1 MLRFLRYIIF
11 LENDG
16 IKTLLQCHALL
27 SIRCHLNKL
36 MIMVPQSFIRN
47 LVLSTSILS
56 STVWASTYVV
66 HEKRDTIPSGFTHLS
81 SAPDDQVI
89 NMRINLAMGNQAG
102 LEAALEK
109 ASSPTSPNFREWLTK
124 EQVETFAA
132 PTAETVEAVTEWLS
146 SFNITSAPATPAGD
160 WIKFNIP
167 VQTANRLLNTQFSIF
182 NHTESGQTSIRTL
195 EYSIPSNIQAHV
207 KVVHPTTSFNGPLR
221 GRSPI
226 TAVSAAKFAYSIEER
241 ATVDCNST
249 ITPACLQTLYGIPT
263 KLVSPSTKS
272 KIGVAGY
279 TPQNANEQ
287 DLATFLEEFR
297 PDLPSNLTF
306 ITELYD
312 GAINYQSGAQ
322 AGLEA
327 NLDIQY
333 TVGLVNG
340 IPAVFEDIGYTT
352 NDGPDDGYL
361 DSLNDL
367 ISQTSPPLVFS
378 TSYGFDEESALSL
391 SLTVAYCNA
400 IMQLASRGV
409 TVTFA
414 SGDGGVAS
422 SPGLQC
428 EGSSFPPTFPTCPY
442 ATLVGA
448 TQNVPEIG
456 ASLTAGGFSNYFPQQ
471 SWQADAVNAYID
483 KIGDTYAGLY
493 NASGRAYP
501 DVSAQGGTVEII
513 INGHVDYV
521 GGTSCSSPIFSSV
534 VALLNDELMSAG
546 KSPMGF
552 LNPWIYAN
560 PQAFNDITSGNNP
573 GCGTEGFSALEGWD
587 PVTGMGSPNYAA
599 MRTAAGL

>member
-1 MLRFLRYIIF
+1 M
-11 LENDG
+11 
-16 IKTLLQCHALL
+16 
-27 SIRCHLNKL
+27 
-36 MIMVPQSFIRN
+36 MIVPQSFIQS
-47 LVLSTSILS
+47 LTLAVSLLS
-56 STVWASTYVV
+56 STVWASTFVV
-66 HEKRDTIPSGFTHLS
+66 HEKRDSAPSGFIHLG
-81 SAPDDQVI
+81 SAPDDKML
-89 NMRINLAMGNQAG
+89 NMRINLAMGNQVG
-102 LEAALEK
+102 LEAALEQ
-109 ASSPTSPNFREWLTK
+109 ASSPTSPTFREWLTK
-124 EQVETFAA
+124 EQVESFAA
-132 PTAETVEAVTEWLS
+132 PTTETGEAVTKWLA
-146 SFNITSAPATPAGD
+146 SFNITSIPATPAGD
-160 WIKFNIP
+160 WIKFTIP
-167 VQTANRLLNTQFSIF
+167 VKVANQLLNTEYSLF
-182 NHTESGQTSIRTL
+182 NHTQSGQTSVRTL
-195 EYSIPSNIQAHV
+195 QYSIPSDLQPHV
-207 KVVHPTTSFNGPLR
+207 KAVHPTTSFNGPLR
-221 GRSPI
+221 GRAPI
-226 TAVSAAKFAYSIEER
+226 TAVSATNFTPSLGER
-241 ATVDCNST
+241 ATVDCNAT

-263 KLVSPSTKS
+263 QMVSSSTKS

-279 TPQNANEQ
+279 TPQNADSE
-287 DLATFLEEFR
+287 DLSTFLKEFR
-297 PDLPSNLTF
+297 PDLPSTLNF

-312 GAINYQSGAQ
+312 GATNVQDGTQ

-327 NLDIQY
+327 NLDTQY

-340 IPAVFEDIGYTT
+340 IPTVYEDIGYTVQ
-352 NDGPDDGYL
+352 DGPDDGYL
-361 DSLNDL
+361 DSINYL

-409 TVTFA
+409 SVTFA

-422 SPGLQC
+422 SPDLQC
-428 EGSSFPPTFPTCPY
+428 EGTPFPPTFPTCPY

-456 ASLTAGGFSNYFPQQ
+456 AGLTAGGTVSAITSLSKLGPPFLKIE
-471 SWQADAVNAYID
+471 ADAVNAYIA

-534 VALLNDELMSAG
+534 IALLNDELLSAG
-546 KSPMGF
+546 KSPLGF

-560 PQAFNDITSGNNP
+560 PQAFNDITIGNNP
-573 GCGTEGFSALEGWD
+573 GCGTEGFSAYEGWD